1 MSTISE
7 DFGLALAKELCPIC
21 AKEIDG
27 PILMGTVLSKKNA
40 QKVNEMHGKVIGW
53 SPKPCPECQKHI
65 DNGVFFVIGIDIEK
79 SNDDDGLY
87 RSGNIVGLKS
97 DCDFVKSLSEKQKEH
112 HAIYMDFREMI
123 RCGIIDIEEHGD

>member
-1 MSTISE
+1 MSRMSE

-27 PILMGTVLSKKNA
+27 PIIMGKVLSKKNA
-40 QKVNEMHGKVIGW
+40 QKVNKMNGKVIGW

-79 SNDDDGLY
+79 SNDDGLY
-87 RSGNIVGLKS
+87 RSGHIIGLKS
-97 DCDFVKSLSEKQKEH
+97 DSDFVKDLTEEQRKH
-112 HAIYMDFREMI
+112 NAIYMDFREMI
-123 RCGIIDIEEHGD
+123 RCGMIDIEEYGD

>member
-1 MSTISE
+1 MSRISE

-27 PILMGTVLSKKNA
+27 PILMGNVLSKKNA
-40 QKVNEMHGKVIGW
+40 QKVNEMNVKVIGW

-87 RSGNIVGLKS
+87 RSGNIIGLKS

>member
-1 MSTISE
+1 MSKMSE

-27 PILMGTVLSKKNA
+27 PIVIGQVLSKENA
-40 QKVNEMHGKVIGW
+40 QKVNEMNGKVIGW
-53 SPKPCPECQKHI
+53 SRKPCPECQKFI
-65 DNGVFFVIGIDIEK
+65 DDGIFFVIGIDIEK
-79 SNDDDGLY
+79 SDKEGLY

-97 DCDFVKSLSEKQKEH
+97 DCDFVKSLTEEQRKH
-112 HAIYMDFREMI
+112 NAIYMDFREMI